1 MTGVKMDNKQNIRLK
16 IAKNIR
22 AVRLDKG
29 IKQVEVASYL
39 KIDKSNYSKYELG
52 KLEFS
57 AEMIYKLAIYF
68 QISADELLGLSD

>member
-1 MTGVKMDNKQNIRLK
+1 MDNKQNIRLK

-52 KLEFS
+52 KLEPN
-57 AEMIYKLAIYF
+57 IYMLISLSKLYGV
-68 QISADELLGLSD
+68 SVDYLLGLVDY